1 MRSKFTQ
8 FVISFIDRV
17 VRPISDLRLPIFGLS
32 VSLVPRGAAGAEIL
46 MDLRKLLNFVGIL
59 VLAWPIQADAQPSVG
74 TRRIGV
80 LMYLEENDSQGKIYL
95 DAFLQG
101 LQKLGWTV
109 GRNLRI
115 DYRWNG
121 GDAERARKYAGELV
135 ALAPDVILGAGGAMG
150 VGPLQRATHTIP
162 IVFVQVADAVGA
174 GFVKSLAKPGGN
186 ATGFTNFEFDISTKW
201 LELLK
206 QVAPHMTRTAVLR
219 DPNNPSG
226 TGQFGAIQAVAP
238 SLGVEVSPI
247 GLSDAREIES
257 GLNEFGRE
265 ANGGVIVTPSG
276 LAIVHRHLI
285 IRETTRMKLP
295 AIYPFRF
302 FVADGGLI
310 SYGPDVVD
318 QYRRAAGYVD
328 RILKGQKPADLPVQ
342 RSTKIDLVINLKTAK
357 ALGLTVPQNLLTSA
371 DAVVK

>member
-1 MRSKFTQ
+1 MK
-8 FVISFIDRV
+8 
-17 VRPISDLRLPIFGLS
+17 LRNLI
-32 VSLVPRGAAGAEIL
+32 
-46 MDLRKLLNFVGIL
+46 KLVGII
-59 VLAWPIQADAQPSVG
+59 VLAWPIQAHAQPSIG

-80 LMYLEENDSQGKIYL
+80 LTYLEENDPQSKIYL
-95 DAFLQG
+95 DAFVQT

-115 DYRWNG
+115 DNRWTG
-121 GDAERARKYAGELV
+121 GDAERVRKYADELV
-135 ALAPDVILGAGGAMG
+135 ALAPDVILAAGGRML
-150 VGPLQRATHTIP
+150 GPLQRATHTIP
-162 IVFVQVADAVGA
+162 IVFVQVSDAVGG

-206 QVAPHMTRTAVLR
+206 QIAPRVTRIAVLR
-219 DPNNPSG
+219 DPNNPAG
-226 TGQFGAIQAVAP
+226 TAQFGAIQAVAA
-238 SLGVEVSPI
+238 SLGVEASPI
-247 GLSDAREIES
+247 GLSDAREIED

-265 ANGGVIVTPSG
+265 PNGGVIVTPNG
-276 LAIVHRHLI
+276 GAIVHRQLI
-285 IRETTRMKLP
+285 IRTATRMKLP
-295 AIYPFRF
+295 AIYPFGF
-302 FVADGGLI
+302 FVVDGGLI

-328 RILKGQKPADLPVQ
+328 RILKGQKPVDLPVQ

>member
-1 MRSKFTQ
+1 MK
-8 FVISFIDRV
+8 
-17 VRPISDLRLPIFGLS
+17 LRNLI
-32 VSLVPRGAAGAEIL
+32 
-46 MDLRKLLNFVGIL
+46 KLVGII
-59 VLAWPIQADAQPSVG
+59 VLAWPIQAHAQPSVG

-80 LMYLEENDSQGKIYL
+80 LMYLEENDPQSKIYL
-95 DAFLQG
+95 EAFVQT

-115 DYRWNG
+115 DYRWTG
-121 GDAERARKYAGELV
+121 GDAERVRKYAAELV
-135 ALAPDVILGAGGAMG
+135 ALAPDVILAAGGSH

-162 IVFVQVADAVGA
+162 IVFVQVADAVGG

-206 QVAPHMTRTAVLR
+206 QIAPRMTRTAVLR
-219 DPNNPSG
+219 DPNNPNG
-226 TGQFGAIQAVAP
+226 TAQFGAIQAVAP

-247 GLSDAREIES
+247 GLNDAHEIED

-265 ANGGVIVTPSG
+265 SNGGVIVTPSG
-276 LAIVHRHLI
+276 LAIVHRQLI
-285 IRETTRMKLP
+285 IRTTTRMKLP

-302 FVADGGLI
+302 FVEEGGLI

-318 QYRRAAGYVD
+318 QYRGAAGYVD

-342 RSTKIDLVINLKTAK
+342 RSTKVDLVINLKTGEQI
-357 ALGLTVPQNLLTSA
+357 GLTIPPNVLARA
-371 DAVVK
+371 DRVIK

>member
-1 MRSKFTQ
+1 
-8 FVISFIDRV
+8 
-17 VRPISDLRLPIFGLS
+17 
-32 VSLVPRGAAGAEIL
+32 
-46 MDLRKLLNFVGIL
+46 MDLRKLLKLVGII
-59 VLAWPIQADAQPSVG
+59 VLAWPIQADAQTLAA
-74 TRRIGV
+74 TRRIGI
-80 LMYLEENDSQGKIYL
+80 LTYLEENDPQSKLYL
-95 DAFLQG
+95 DAFVQT

-115 DYRWNG
+115 DYRWTG
-121 GDAERARKYAGELV
+121 GDAERARKYAAELV
-135 ALAPDVILGAGGAMG
+135 ALAPDVILVAGGSH

-162 IVFVQVADAVGA
+162 IVFVEVADAVGG

-186 ATGFTNFEFDISTKW
+186 ATGFTHFEFDISTKW

-206 QVAPHMTRTAVLR
+206 QIAPRMTRTAVLR

-226 TGQFGAIQAVAP
+226 SAQFGAIQAAAP
-238 SLGVEVSPI
+238 SLGVDASPI
-247 GLSDAREIES
+247 GLSDAREIED

-265 ANGGVIVTPSG
+265 PNGGVIVTPNG
-276 LAIVHRHLI
+276 LAIIHRQLI
-285 IRETTRMKLP
+285 IRTTTRMKLP

-302 FVADGGLI
+302 FVTEGGLI

-318 QYRRAAGYVD
+318 QYRRAGGYVD

-342 RSTKIDLVINLKTAK
+342 RSTKVDLVINLKTAK
-357 ALGLTVPQNLLTSA
+357 ALGLAVPQNLLISA

>member
-1 MRSKFTQ
+1 
-8 FVISFIDRV
+8 
-17 VRPISDLRLPIFGLS
+17 
-32 VSLVPRGAAGAEIL
+32 
-46 MDLRKLLNFVGIL
+46 MDLRKLLELATIIFL
-59 VLAWPIQADAQPSVG
+59 VSAFQVHAQPSAG
-74 TRRIGV
+74 TRHLGV
-80 LMYLEENDSQGKIYL
+80 LMYLKENDPESKIYL
-95 DAFLQG
+95 DAFDQNLK
-101 LQKLGWTV
+101 KLGWTA

-115 DYRWNG
+115 DYRWSG
-121 GDAERARKYAGELV
+121 GDAERARKYASELV
-135 ALAPDVILGAGGAMG
+135 ALGPDVILGAGGAMG

-186 ATGFTNFEFDISTKW
+186 ATGVTNFEFDIGTKW

-219 DPNNPSG
+219 DSANTAG
-226 TGQFGAIQAVAP
+226 TAQFGAIQAVAS
-238 SLGVEVSPI
+238 SLGVEARPI
-247 GLSDAREIES
+247 DLNDAREIED
-257 GLNEFGRE
+257 GLNEFGQKP
-265 ANGGVIVTPSG
+265 NGGVIVTPNG
-276 LAIVHRHLI
+276 QAIIHRQLI
-285 IRETTRMKLP
+285 IRTTARMKLP
-295 AIYPFRF
+295 AIYPFRY

-342 RSTKIDLVINLKTAK
+342 RSTKVDLVINLKTAK

-371 DAVVK
+371 DAVV

>member
-1 MRSKFTQ
+1 MNLRSLIK
-8 FVISFIDRV
+8 
-17 VRPISDLRLPIFGLS
+17 
-32 VSLVPRGAAGAEIL
+32 L
-46 MDLRKLLNFVGIL
+46 MAII

-80 LMYLEENDSQGKIYL
+80 LTYLEENDPQSKIYL
-95 DAFLQG
+95 DAFVQT
-101 LQKLGWTV
+101 LQKLGWAV
-109 GRNLRI
+109 GRNLTI
-115 DYRWNG
+115 DNRWTG
-121 GDAERARKYAGELV
+121 GDAERVRKYAAELV
-135 ALAPDVILGAGGAMG
+135 ALAPDVILAAGGRMF
-150 VGPLQRATHTIP
+150 GPLQQPTHTIS
-162 IVFVQVADAVGA
+162 IVFVKVSVAVGS

-206 QVAPHMTRTAVLR
+206 QIAPRMTRTAVLR

-238 SLGVEVSPI
+238 SLGVEASPI
-247 GLSDAREIES
+247 GLNDVREIED
-257 GLNEFGRE
+257 GLKEFGRE
-265 ANGGVIVTPSG
+265 PNGGVIVTPNG
-276 LAIVHRHLI
+276 LAIVHRQLI
-285 IRETTRMKLP
+285 IQTTTRMKLP

-302 FVADGGLI
+302 FVTEGGLI

-342 RSTKIDLVINLKTAK
+342 RSAKVDLVINLKTAR

-371 DAVVK
+371 DAVIK

>member
-1 MRSKFTQ
+1 MH
-8 FVISFIDRV
+8 FV
-17 VRPISDLRLPIFGLS
+17 
-32 VSLVPRGAAGAEIL
+32 
-46 MDLRKLLNFVGIL
+46 
-59 VLAWPIQADAQPSVG
+59 Q
-74 TRRIGV
+74 T
-80 LMYLEENDSQGKIYL
+80 
-95 DAFLQG
+95 

-115 DYRWNG
+115 DYRWTG
-121 GDAERARKYAGELV
+121 GDAERLRKYAAELV
-135 ALAPDVILGAGGAMG
+135 ALAPDVILAAGGSH
-150 VGPLQRATHTIP
+150 VGPLQRETHTLP
-162 IVFVQVADAVGA
+162 IVFVQVADAVGG

-206 QVAPHMTRTAVLR
+206 QIAPHIRRAAVLR
-219 DPNNPSG
+219 DPKNPSG

-247 GLSDAREIES
+247 GLSDTREIEE

-265 ANGGVIVTPSG
+265 PNGGVIVTPSG
-276 LAIVHRHLI
+276 LAIVHRQLI
-285 IRETTRMKLP
+285 IRTTTRMKLP

-318 QYRRAAGYVD
+318 QYSRAAGYVD

-342 RSTKIDLVINLKTAK
+342 QSTKFDLAVSLKAAK
-357 ALGLTVPQNLLTSA
+357 QIGLTIPPNVLAQA
-371 DAVVK
+371 DRVIKDAPR

>member
-1 MRSKFTQ
+1 MN
-8 FVISFIDRV
+8 
-17 VRPISDLRLPIFGLS
+17 LRNLIK
-32 VSLVPRGAAGAEIL
+32 LVAI
-46 MDLRKLLNFVGIL
+46 I
-59 VLAWPIQADAQPSVG
+59 VLTWPIRTYAQPSAG

-80 LMYLEENDSQGKIYL
+80 LTYLEENDPQSKIYL
-95 DAFLQG
+95 DAFVQT

-115 DYRWNG
+115 DYRWSG
-121 GDAERARKYAGELV
+121 GDAERARKYAAELV
-135 ALAPDVILGAGGAMG
+135 ALEPDVILASGARMSLS
-150 VGPLQRATHTIP
+150 PLQRATHTIP
-162 IVFVQVADAVGA
+162 IVFVEVSDAVAA

-186 ATGFTNFEFDISTKW
+186 ATGFTHFEFDISTKW

-206 QVAPHMTRTAVLR
+206 QIAPRMTRTAVLR

-226 TGQFGAIQAVAP
+226 SAQFGAIQAAAP

-247 GLSDAREIES
+247 GLNDAREIEG
-257 GLNEFGRE
+257 GLDEFGRE
-265 ANGGVIVTPSG
+265 PNGGVIVTPSG
-276 LAIVHRHLI
+276 LAIVHRQSI
-285 IRETTRMKLP
+285 IRTAARTKLP

-328 RILKGQKPADLPVQ
+328 RILKGQKPADMPVQ
-342 RSTKIDLVINLKTAK
+342 RSTKVDLVINLKTAR

-371 DAVVK
+371 DAVIK

>member
-1 MRSKFTQ
+1 MKRRYLIKL
-8 FVISFIDRV
+8 V
-17 VRPISDLRLPIFGLS
+17 GLIA
-32 VSLVPRGAAGAEIL
+32 LV
-46 MDLRKLLNFVGIL
+46 
-59 VLAWPIQADAQPSVG
+59 WPVQMSAQPLVG
-74 TRRIGV
+74 TRHIGV
-80 LMYLEENDSQGKIYL
+80 LTYLEENDPQSKIYL
-95 DAFLQG
+95 DAFVQT

-115 DYRWNG
+115 DNRWTG
-121 GDAERARKYAGELV
+121 GDAERARKHAAELV
-135 ALAPDVILGAGGAMG
+135 ALAPDVILAAGGRML
-150 VGPLQRATHTIP
+150 GPLQQATRTIP
-162 IVFVQVADAVGA
+162 IVFVQVADAVGG

-206 QVAPHMTRTAVLR
+206 QIAPHMTRTAVLR

-226 TGQFGAIQAVAP
+226 SAQFGAIQAVAP
-238 SLGVEVSPI
+238 SLGVEASPI
-247 GLSDAREIES
+247 GLNDPREIED

-265 ANGGVIVTPSG
+265 PNGGVIVTPNG
-276 LAIVHRHLI
+276 LAIVHRQLI
-285 IRETTRMKLP
+285 IRTTTRMKLP
-295 AIYPFRF
+295 AIYPFQF

-342 RSTKIDLVINLKTAK
+342 QSNKVELAVSLKAAK
-357 ALGLTVPQNLLTSA
+357 QIGLTIPPNVLAQA
-371 DAVVK
+371 DKVIR